1 MVAVAA
7 DNVDLVLLL
16 LERGAQIN
24 LQDESGTSSLMLSC
38 LAGYTR
44 VTKVLLGHG
53 ADVNIQNSDGITALM
68 MSCCNGHAETG
79 SMLMLTSAQ

>member
-1 MVAVAA
+1 MDLPDSKGWSALMVAVAA
-7 DNVDLVLLL
+7 DNVDLVLVL

-44 VTKVLLGHG
+44 SYWDMVQK
-53 ADVNIQNSDGITALM
+53 
-68 MSCCNGHAETG
+68 
-79 SMLMLTSAQ
+79 